1 MRRGSEIRLTL
12 RALSLLLTYPSADLQ
27 ANVGEI
33 RAALRSERALSSR
46 TLKHLEPLLQRLE
59 SEDLLDLQSDYSEL
73 FDSSRTLSL
82 HLFEH
87 VHGDSRERGQAMVD
101 LGEHYLEEGFAIEAA
116 ELPDFLPLFLEFLS
130 LCEPAKARDWLAQP
144 AHVLAALEERL
155 LERASPYAAIFHAL
169 ITLARGKPDPEA
181 VAELQEHYRAAKSR
195 TLDQEWEDAPVDFA
209 APLAQEG
216 SGVIARIR
224 AARRAV
230 SEALKS

>member
-1 MRRGSEIRLTL
+1 MNERTMKLTLRGLAALLSYPTAELQAHAREVREAMHGEGSLPPLTL
-12 RALSLLLTYPSADLQ
+12 RALQ
-27 ANVGEI
+27 
-33 RAALRSERALSSR
+33 
-46 TLKHLEPLLQRLE
+46 PLLGRVE
-59 SEDLLDLQSDYSEL
+59 AWDLLDLQSDYSEL

-209 APLAQEG
+209 VPLAQEG